1 MLKSKYAYYEWK
13 EDTSY
18 QRLLWFNLNWD
29 LKWVHLEVFKYLRF
43 YFDYD
48 SDEEFKALSDE
59 DAFATIFEG
68 MTEENQDDYFGEG
81 EVEGNAAYTL

>member
-1 MLKSKYAYYEWK
+1 MLI
-13 EDTSY
+13 DD
-18 QRLLWFNLNWD
+18 R
-29 LKWVHLEVFKYLRF
+29 
-43 YFDYD
+43 
-48 SDEEFKALSDE
+48 DEEFKALSDE